1 MTFESGLT
9 FPKPSRR
16 LQDTVKQLILPVT
29 GIFVVFL
36 CGCKSAE
43 NKAALPPAEDRPAG
57 DSIRLTLEQSRAM
70 GVIAVP
76 AEAPSQA
83 AYIVVN
89 GTVAPQE
96 GRQASVFA
104 ALPGRLIAGEKGWPA
119 VGQLLE
125 EGEVFG
131 EVEQLPDADAAL
143 EAGAR
148 RVALENEIAQA
159 RAELDL
165 FNRELERIR
174 KLFEDG
180 LIPKK
185 QVQQAELDRQR
196 TQNRLEEA
204 QKSKEDIEKLTQG
217 DSGPLRLELRAPIR
231 GVVLGVYA
239 APGEQVDDSKA
250 ILDIID
256 LEVVSVETQVAEEY
270 MPLVHQA
277 SHVEIISADESRTA
291 YRGQFVSANPQT
303 ALSARR
309 QTVIYSVPN
318 RENTLSIGSQV
329 EVRLPTSKDP
339 TSQPICQIPE
349 GAVVRS
355 GIAAIVFIETQP
367 LLYQKRTIELA
378 PVQNGTFPVLKG
390 LSQGE
395 LVVISGA
402 AALLDMV
409 SSASAHPR

>member
-1 MTFESGLT
+1 MTFPE
-9 FPKPSRR
+9 PSRR
-16 LQDTVKQLILPVT
+16 LQDTVKQFTSLVAGVFMA
-29 GIFVVFL
+29 GIFMLLL
-36 CGCKSAE
+36 CGCKS
-43 NKAALPPAEDRPAG
+43 PADREASPSAQAG
-57 DSIRLTLEQSRAM
+57 PGGDDIRLTEEQVRAL
-70 GVIAVP
+70 GVATAPAEVP
-76 AEAPSQA
+76 AQA
-83 AYIVVN
+83 AFIVVN

-104 ALPGRLIAGEKGWPA
+104 ALPGRLIAGDKGLPE

-131 EVEQLPDADAAL
+131 EVEQLIDADEAL
-143 EAGAR
+143 QAEGR

-165 FNRELERIR
+165 CHQELERVR
-174 KLFEDG
+174 KLFADG
-180 LIPKK
+180 LVPKK

-196 TQNRLEEA
+196 AQNRLEEI
-204 QKSKEDIEKLTQG
+204 QKSKEDIEKLTQK

-250 ILDIID
+250 ILDIVD
-256 LEVVSVETQVAEEY
+256 LEVVSVEIQVSEEH

-277 SHVEIISADESRTA
+277 PHVEILAAFESRTA

-303 ALSARR
+303 ALPARR

-318 RENTLSIGSQV
+318 RENSLSIGSQV
-329 EVRLPTSKDP
+329 EVRLPTSIDP
-339 TSQPICQIPE
+339 ASQPICQVPA

-355 GIAAIVFIETQP
+355 GETAIVFVESQP
-367 LLYQKRTIELA
+367 RRYQKRMVEAA
-378 PVQNGTFPVLKG
+378 PVQGGTIPVLRG
-390 LSQGE
+390 LAPGD

-402 AALLDMV
+402 AALLDMA
-409 SSASAHPR
+409 SSAGPRPR